1 MACEEM
7 DLIKLLY
14 KGHFQVRTGQV
25 WLIFTHF
32 SILIS
37 SIEMLPKSI
46 VSCSCFSWMILVPLS
61 NINGVDNCIPC
72 TNVLGGG
79 GGYYGLVVVTLHPQI
94 ILCERDNLINLEWI
108 ASIFYM

>member
-1 MACEEM
+1 MMLMKCEEM

-14 KGHFQVRTGQV
+14 RGHFQVRKGQV

-46 VSCSCFSWMILVPLS
+46 VSCSFSWVILVPLS
-61 NINGVDNCIPC
+61 NINCVDNYIPR
-72 TNVLGGG
+72 TNVLRGGDTM
-79 GGYYGLVVVTLHPQI
+79 V
-94 ILCERDNLINLEWI
+94 
-108 ASIFYM
+108 